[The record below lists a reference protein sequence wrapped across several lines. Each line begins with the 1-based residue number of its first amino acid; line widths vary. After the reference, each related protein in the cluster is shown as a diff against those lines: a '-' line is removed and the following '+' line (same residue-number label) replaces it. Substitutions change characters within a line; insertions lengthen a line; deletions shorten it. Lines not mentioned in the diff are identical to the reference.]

1 MPYDSE
7 PVPHPERTDFE
18 SFARHLQDAAM
29 LLYAQ
34 ANRSP
39 YTSVSV
45 LLLRWEDDLSVE
57 QDLIQ
62 LQKIFR
68 DHFNYRTESWSIPSC
83 PNPSVKLTMQM
94 AQHIEYAHPE
104 HLLIVYYAGYGFVG
118 PDHHLYWAWYG
129 GRCSILRVK
138 ADLIIVLLEKNLPNL
153 NGKVLDVFLK
163 MLNPIFSYYSI
174 PAPLPTPLQLVP
186 MV

>member
-1 MPYDSE
+1 MPSLQDGQDA
-7 PVPHPERTDFE
+7 PPPPERTDFE

-57 QDLIQ
+57 EDVNAL
-62 LQKIFR
+62 LKIFR
-68 DHFNYRTESWSIPSC
+68 EQYNYETESWCIPST

-94 AQHIEYAHPE
+94 GQYIDFARQD

-118 PDHHLYWAWYG
+118 SDHNLYWAW
-129 GRCSILRVK
+129 
-138 ADLIIVLLEKNLPNL
+138 
-153 NGKVLDVFLK
+153 
-163 MLNPIFSYYSI
+163 
-174 PAPLPTPLQLVP
+174 
-186 MV
+186 

>member
-1 MPYDSE
+1 MPYVQD
-7 PVPHPERTDFE
+7 PAPPPERTDFE

-57 QDLIQ
+57 QDLLQ
-62 LQKIFR
+62 LQKVFR
-68 DHFNYRTESWSIPSC
+68 EHFNFRTESWSIPSC
-83 PNPSVKLTMQM
+83 PNPSIKLTMQM
-94 AQHIEYAHPE
+94 AQHIEYARAD

-118 PDHHLYWAWYG
+118 SDHHLYWAWYD
-129 GRCSILRVK
+129 GRYRMFVAKLIL
-138 ADLIIVLLEKNLPNL
+138 
-153 NGKVLDVFLK
+153 
-163 MLNPIFSYYSI
+163 
-174 PAPLPTPLQLVP
+174 
-186 MV
+186 